1 MMFTPEGQEWGDLYR
16 GYHQGIT
23 HVHDFFLP
31 RQLVAFSVL
40 WHMGDDLPTEEMKRL
55 WRFTL
60 QSVVVSFTRRNRFLK
75 NAYSQV
81 NRGLSGTLYVG
92 STVSEPSPSYVL
104 SGKIKRFGGAIPRN
118 STPAMLTTGSLASMD
133 MPADCVDYVFIDPP
147 FGDNLPYA
155 ELNFLWEA
163 WLRVFTNAGQDAV
176 VSATQK
182 KDLSAY
188 SRMMMECL
196 KEVYRV

>member
-1 MMFTPEGQEWGDLYR
+1 
-16 GYHQGIT
+16 
-23 HVHDFFLP
+23 VHDFFLP
-31 RQLVAFSVL
+31 RQLAAFSLL
-40 WHMGDDLPTEEMKRL
+40 WNLGEALPTEETRRL

-81 NRGLSGTLYVG
+81 NRALSGTLYIG

-104 SGKIKRFGGAIPRN
+104 SGKIKRFGGAVPTN
-118 STPAMLTTGSLASMD
+118 GTPAIVTTGSLARIGLPKDS
-133 MPADCVDYVFIDPP
+133 VDYVFIDPP

-163 WLRVFTNAGQDAV
+163 WLKVFTNSGQDAV
-176 VSATQK
+176 VSGAQK
-182 KDLSAY
+182 KDLAVY
-188 SRMMMECL
+188 TDMMAACL
-196 KEVYRV
+196 AEVYRVLKPGSG